1 MSVLSTVITLGDYLV
16 ILLPLMAWVAV
27 LGFIW
32 RCSNADDPR
41 ASFRNWRP
49 AILLVACIA
58 ALLSFLAWRKTV
70 REELGHKTR
79 IVRVETRALES
90 AALMYYYEESE
101 AWLVGG
107 NREVIE
113 KLTKLRENGSPDLH
127 ALRYEAEARTGR
139 VGDRPVGPALS
150 FGSHGGKGNEGLV
163 GGTGRRA
170 GYQGRPA
177 AGS

>member
-1 MSVLSTVITLGDYLV
+1 LV

-113 KLTKLRENGSPDLH
+113 KLTKLRENGSP
-127 ALRYEAEARTGR
+127 AYMPYGTKLRLAPDGSAIDPW
-139 VGDRPVGPALS
+139 DRPYLLEVTE
-150 FGSHGGKGNEGLV
+150 GKGMKV
-163 GGTGRRA
+163 WSA
-170 GYQGRPA
+170 GPDGERDTKDDLQRDRDH
-177 AGS
+177 